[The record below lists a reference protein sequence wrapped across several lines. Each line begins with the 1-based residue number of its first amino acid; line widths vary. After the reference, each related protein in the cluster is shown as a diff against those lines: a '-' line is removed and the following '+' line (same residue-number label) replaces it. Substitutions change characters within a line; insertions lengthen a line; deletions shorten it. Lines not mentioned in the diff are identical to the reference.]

1 MVRPWSAGERITHS
15 SIGDRC
21 TNDNSKRYTSVA
33 YLPFRWHQR
42 DPAKVRNF
50 VSRLLHSAAVS
61 WTELRCLPAREA
73 NGRCAVGQ
81 FRGGGRRETR
91 RMIHLDRRAF
101 SAPKLRINGM
111 SVYPWTSILS
121 VYLGDLFIH
130 KKNFYGMIWSPSRS
144 RISAALNMR
153 DFCWIRSFALTE
165 AFGPSENLSLR
176 ASKRERRKQSRSFAR
191 SKTRKRSCRRS
202 FASPDRL
209 KYNSRDLLWFK
220 RKAKGLATSKRL
232 SIIVARVPNLN

>member
-1 MVRPWSAGERITHS
+1 MICRERITHS

-21 TNDNSKRYTSVA
+21 TNDNSKRHTSVA

-81 FRGGGRRETR
+81 FQGGGRRETR

-101 SAPKLRINGM
+101 SVPKLRINGM

-121 VYLGDLFIH
+121 VYLGDLSIH
-130 KKNFYGMIWSPSRS
+130 IKKFYGMIWSPSRS

-153 DFCWIRSFALTE
+153 EISVGLDLSLWRKLLDLAKRT
-165 AFGPSENLSLR
+165 LSLR
-176 ASKRERRKQSRSFAR
+176 ASKRERSKQSRSFAS
-191 SKTRKRSCRRS
+191 SKTRKRSFRISGS
-202 FASPDRL
+202 FPRPTKIQQL
-209 KYNSRDLLWFK
+209 RPTLIQK
-220 RKAKGLATSKRL
+220 KGEGFGNKQTAFYHSCKGSK
-232 SIIVARVPNLN
+232 P